1 MAERK
6 DFSAEAGSAKV
17 VGTVSSNDIAEPV
30 APPLGMRAMGPRIT
44 FHFVGEWDAETSY
57 VLYDV
62 VRVNGTSYIANKIN
76 IAKGVDP
83 ETDNNVH
90 WVKWN
95 DPNAQV
101 ELLQQTVNV
110 FDGRITEAETKAM
123 NAKADAAEA
132 KKASADNA
140 AAISA
145 ESARATAAEAA
156 NTAAIEAETARAT
169 AAESAN
175 TAAIEKLAQKEGSV
189 FESVTQAYIGRIPL
203 NGKTN
208 SGVQSMFLKSDSI
221 AVAIVSNMKDSNQ
234 CDVYE
239 VNLETGA
246 ITGQFKRDFGHANG
260 ACYNPDL
267 NKVLV
272 CPNRDYT
279 VSDQPQVKVMY
290 ICNPNNYAIEQT
302 ITFPF
307 EPHAVCYDPVTN
319 KSYITGENI
328 NPFSIDLYEL
338 NVSDW
343 STRLLGTVPTTLPG
357 IYVPNYS
364 DKSAGTQNVAA
375 YNGHVWYTQGGKGY
389 SLFYEIDVNKM
400 SIIGAKNI
408 LPELGAYKMNEIEAC
423 CFNSNGDVFCLS
435 SAWGCVHE
443 YAVFSAFP
451 LYGNKIALS
460 TVGNQSDGYNYKCY
474 VIATETI
481 TSILA
486 DGSWNTPYAN
496 FDEALSAVEK
506 GYFSS
511 IYLRDGDMKLDI
523 ATILYTNAPINIRC
537 MNQSSVSIGNKQAY
551 VSAPFFI
558 IEGENSNKFTVPSGS
573 HYEFLCNAVS
583 RKMSC
588 VGSFLC
594 ETSIQVIGNGCSGA
608 TFDGSNYAIAFG
620 SNPDAKFTN
629 FVNLQS

>member
-1 MAERK
+1 MAESK

-17 VGTVSSNDIAEPV
+17 VGTVSSADIAEPV
-30 APPLGMRAMGPRIT
+30 APPMGLRAVGPRIT

-76 IAKGVDP
+76 IAKGVNP

-101 ELLQQTVNV
+101 ELLQQTVNG
-110 FDGRITEAETKAM
+110 FDARITEAKTEAM
-123 NAKADAAEA
+123 AAAGAAAEA

-140 AAISA
+140 TAINEEA
-145 ESARATAAEAA
+145 ARAKAAEAA
-156 NTAAIEAETARAT
+156 NTAAINEEAARAK
-169 AAESAN
+169 AAEAAN
-175 TAAIEKLAQKEGSV
+175 TAAIDELAQKEGSV

-208 SGVQSMFLKSDSI
+208 SNVQAMFLKNDSI
-221 AVAIVSNMKDSNQ
+221 AVSFVSNSKDSNQ

-246 ITGQFKRDFGHANG
+246 ITGQFQRDFGHANG

-272 CPNRDYT
+272 CPNIDYT
-279 VSDQPQVKVMY
+279 VSADTQFKTMY
-290 ICNPNNYAIEQT
+290 VCNPNNYAIEQT

-307 EPHAVCYDPVTN
+307 EPHSVCYDPVTK
-319 KSYITGENI
+319 KSYITGENL

-338 NVSDW
+338 DTADW
-343 STRLLGTVPTTLPG
+343 STTSLGTVPTTLPG
-357 IYVPNYS
+357 VYVPNYAN
-364 DKSAGTQNVAA
+364 KSAGTQNVAA
-375 YNGHVWYTQGGKGY
+375 YNGHIWYTQGGAGY
-389 SLFYEIDVNKM
+389 SLFYEIDVNSM
-400 SIIGAKNI
+400 SIIGAKNL

-423 CFNSNGDVFCLS
+423 CFNNNGDVFCFS
-435 SAWGCVHE
+435 SAWGCAHE

-451 LYGNKIALS
+451 LYGNKIALN
-460 TVGNQSDGYNYKCY
+460 TMANQSDGYNYKCY
-474 VIATETI
+474 VIATDTI

-486 DGSWNTPYAN
+486 DGSWNAPYAN

-506 GYFSS
+506 GLFSC
-511 IYLRDGDMKLDI
+511 IYLREGDMKLDI
-523 ATILYTNAPINIRC
+523 ANILYTNAPINIRC

-558 IEGENSNKFTVPSGS
+558 IEGEHANKFTVPSGS
-573 HYEFLCNAVS
+573 HYEFLCNAVM

-588 VGSFLC
+588 VGSFFA
-594 ETSIQVIGNGCSGA
+594 ETSIQVIGNGSSGA
-608 TFDGSNYAIAFG
+608 TFDGSGYAIAFG
-620 SNPDAKFTN
+620 SNTDAKFTN
-629 FVNLQS
+629 FVNLKS